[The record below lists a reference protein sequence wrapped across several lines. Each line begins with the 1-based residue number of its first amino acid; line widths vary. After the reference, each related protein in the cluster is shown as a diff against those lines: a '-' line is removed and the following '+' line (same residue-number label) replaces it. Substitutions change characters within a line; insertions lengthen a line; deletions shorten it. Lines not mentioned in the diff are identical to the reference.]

1 MQNGKIFLKA
11 FRFKLLFISDWGNL
25 CETWLI
31 KSQRDMRDFKTLK
44 DTSYKAIVWHD
55 NGSCVFSKKSLHV
68 AFFFKN
74 GVLYP
79 FVRLRPV
86 RSIGVSR
93 GRIEL
98 KKI

>member
-68 AFFFKN
+68 AFFSKMEFYIH
-74 GVLYP
+74 L
-79 FVRLRPV
+79 
-86 RSIGVSR
+86 
-93 GRIEL
+93 
-98 KKI
+98 